1 MKQAGWRCPP
11 GLAGIVW
18 IVWIA
23 WAAAQ
28 VPAAVAQQAPSEPIP
43 VVGEAMDVRVVNIEV
58 LALDRRGRPV
68 SGLKPADFR
77 LKVDGN
83 PVPIEYF
90 TEVRDGQAVEA
101 AGSPGAGKPGDGAQP
116 TAQPGIPAGSTI
128 GTRYLVFVDDLFPLK
143 GRRDDLLAGMKK
155 DLDRVG
161 PEDSMMIVSWEGGRL
176 VQLAGWTN
184 SHQELAKALDAAR
197 ARPSHG
203 LEQELRLAGLL
214 EESKLIV
221 GSDGGVTWEATD
233 RVDEV
238 LGNVIG
244 PTPGLALSEIAYSR
258 TLARQVGNASLAVM
272 SAMRGAGTPPGRKVL
287 LLLAGGWPFSVE
299 NFVRAGQPAGLARE
313 LPDSQITLHALTATA
328 NLLGYTIYP
337 LDVPG
342 LTSVMGDIRDNPLG
356 GQSSSGRR
364 IENHQRGQNSF
375 SMDPPQMPA
384 PVALARPHNSVR
396 EQENQATLLFLARET
411 GGRPLLNGNRKLG
424 LATADEDTHA
434 YYWLGF
440 TPAWQRNGRAHRVE
454 VEVLRKEVQT
464 RARRSFIDLSPG
476 QTAMMTVESALLFGE
491 LPDAEPLTIRL
502 GQPVKGKDPRVTEIP
517 VTLDIPASAVTLLA
531 VDGRYSGQ
539 AELRLAAMDEKGNQS
554 NVPTVPLRLVS
565 PRQPPAGAKLR
576 YETRISLRGHT
587 SRLVA
592 TVYDPL
598 TGKMAAGQVSV
609 ATP

>member
-1 MKQAGWRCPP
+1 MKQAGWRCPQ
-11 GLAGIVW
+11 GLAG

-28 VPAAVAQQAPSEPIP
+28 APAMAAQQASPEP
-43 VVGEAMDVRVVNIEV
+43 VVGEAVDVRVVNIEV
-58 LALDRRGRPV
+58 LALDRRSRPV
-68 SGLKPADFR
+68 AGLKPADFR

-90 TEVRDGQAVEA
+90 TEVKDGRAVEA
-101 AGSPGAGKPGDGAQP
+101 AGKTGDGAQP
-116 TAQPGIPAGSTI
+116 AAQPGLQAGAAI

-143 GRRDDLLAGMKK
+143 GKRDDLLAAMKK

-176 VQLAGWTN
+176 VQLAGWTS
-184 SHQELAKALDAAR
+184 SHQDLAKALDVAM

-203 LEQELRLAGLL
+203 LEQQLRLAGLL
-214 EESKLIV
+214 EESRLVV
-221 GSDGGVTWEATD
+221 GSDGGVTWGDNST
-233 RVDEV
+233 VDEV
-238 LGNVIG
+238 LDNVIG
-244 PTPGLALSEIAYSR
+244 PTPGLALSEFAYSR

-272 SAMRGAGTPPGRKVL
+272 SAMRGAGTPPGRKML

-299 NFVRAGQPAGLARE
+299 SFVRAGQPAGLASE

-342 LTSVMGDIRDNPLG
+342 LTSVLGDIRDNPLG

-364 IENHQRGQNSF
+364 IENHQRAQTPT
-375 SMDPPQMPA
+375 SMSIDPPQTA
-384 PVALARPHNSVR
+384 PPPSFARPHGSAR
-396 EQENQATLLFLARET
+396 EQEIQATLLFLARET

-440 TPAWQRNGRAHRVE
+440 TPAWQRNGRAHRIE
-454 VEVLRKEVQT
+454 VEVLRKDVET
-464 RARRSFIDLSPG
+464 RARRSFIDLSPV

-502 GQPVKGKDPRVTEIP
+502 GQPVKGKNPRVTEIP
-517 VTLDIPASAVTLLA
+517 VTLDIPASAVTLLPA
-531 VDGRYSGQ
+531 DGRYSGQ

-554 NVPTVPLRLVS
+554 NVPTVALRLVS
-565 PRQPPAGAKLR
+565 PRQPSAGAKLR
-576 YETRISLRGHT
+576 YETRISLRGRT

-609 ATP
+609 LTP